1 MIQFQEN
8 TQTDKRTDGR
18 IDERLFHRALPAT
31 AWIKKKKKKKRSAI
45 VSLRVIARP
54 CHPFIYIHISL
65 NVKYDSWV
73 AKDRRFLN

>member
-31 AWIKKKKKKKRSAI
+31 AWSQKNNKKKKD
-45 VSLRVIARP
+45 LP
-54 CHPFIYIHISL
+54 L
-65 NVKYDSWV
+65 
-73 AKDRRFLN
+73 

>member
-31 AWIKKKKKKKRSAI
+31 AWSQKKKKKKIYAI
-45 VSLRVIARP
+45 LILRLIEIP

>member
-31 AWIKKKKKKKRSAI
+31 AWSQKKKKKKKI
-45 VSLRVIARP
+45 
-54 CHPFIYIHISL
+54 CHCKFKGNCKTMPSFYLYSHIIKRE
-65 NVKYDSWV
+65 V
-73 AKDRRFLN
+73 RFLGS